1 MKLKVYDD
9 PASAALRPFTW
20 VRPASRLMVGV
31 ERMQE
36 RWERLAAP
44 HGGEVT
50 LVTRALLAAIG
61 RNRRSFAQVE
71 AEAGDLWV
79 SDLLVPEESTVSAL
93 HTLEPDQVA
102 RSQDRLIALRVGS
115 RMIAALGTA
124 EAREDELSER
134 LARAS
139 RSATRGIELPAAR
152 LLLGLADLLRHHE
165 ALIGPDLE
173 RLVAELPPSPPAT
186 GAAYQPDAIRLGSG
200 CRIDHGAVLD
210 AREGPVVLA
219 DGCEVEPHTWVKGP
233 CFAGPKS
240 RLLGGKIGS
249 GSAVGLQCRIRGEV
263 EASVALG
270 FVNKAH
276 DGFLGHSYLG
286 EWINLGAL
294 TTTSD
299 LKNNYSYVRL
309 ELNGVETPTGLKKV
323 GSFLGDH
330 VKTRIGCL
338 LNTGT
343 VVGLGANL
351 FGDPAVAEKWV
362 PDFAW
367 GTGPGGSEYAL
378 DKFLETAEIVM
389 GRRGE
394 VLGPAERA
402 ILRAAFEGSQ
412 GPRDA
417 RKARPAG

>member
-1 MKLKVYDD
+1 MKLRVYDD
-9 PASAALRPFTW
+9 PASVALRPFTW

-44 HGGEVT
+44 HRAEVT
-50 LVTRALLAAIG
+50 LVTRALLAPIG
-61 RNRRSFAQVE
+61 RNRCAFSQVAPE
-71 AEAGDLWV
+71 VGDLWV
-79 SDLLVPEESTVSAL
+79 SDLLVPEATSLASL
-93 HTLEPDQVA
+93 RTLEPDQVA
-102 RSQDRLIALRVGS
+102 RSQDRLIAFRLGTGMV
-115 RMIAALGTA
+115 AALGSA
-124 EAREDELSER
+124 EQREAELSER
-134 LARAS
+134 LTRAAAAAS
-139 RSATRGIELPAAR
+139 RTIELPDAR

-173 RLVAELPPSPPAT
+173 RLVGDLPPPALAPT
-186 GAAYQPDAIRLGSG
+186 AGYATEAIRLGGG

-219 DGCEVEPHTWVKGP
+219 EGCEVEPHTWIKGP
-233 CFAGPKS
+233 FFAGPRS

-309 ELNGVETPTGLKKV
+309 ELNGVEVPTGLKKV

-367 GTGPGGSEYAL
+367 GAVPGDRSTRWTSSS
-378 DKFLETAEIVM
+378 K
-389 GRRGE
+389 
-394 VLGPAERA
+394 
-402 ILRAAFEGSQ
+402 
-412 GPRDA
+412 
-417 RKARPAG
+417 RPKS